1 MGLWCCTCPRR
12 EKAGGVVVEG
22 QMIYKVGKGGRVQQ
36 GGWIQVRL
44 IDHEQGSDL

>member
-22 QMIYKVGKGGRVQQ
+22 QMIYKVGKGGVYSR
-36 GGWIQVRL
+36 GGGVDPGE
-44 IDHEQGSDL
+44 IDRS